1 MRWVLQ
7 VLVACLVL
15 LVLVPARGGL
25 PRTPVTAGLDDALVN
40 LDGAIQ
46 TLQHARP
53 SRDRERALEQLSMA
67 RARLLDAMTMLG
79 SMYAAPLPAPDR
91 DPLPPPVSRPLP
103 AGPLPMGPGAFH
115 ELVNDLKELPFSK
128 DQLAL
133 LRDAGRH
140 HYFLTEQV
148 RQVLAVF
155 DFGKDKVDAA
165 ATLYPR
171 TLDHDDFYK
180 VLKELE
186 FESDRSELRNR
197 IRETDHS
204 GLPAGF

>member
-1 MRWVLQ
+1 MRRLLQ
-7 VLVACLVL
+7 VLVACLVTVAL
-15 LVLVPARGGL
+15 SPARGL

-46 TLQHARP
+46 TLQQARP

-67 RARLLDAMTMLG
+67 RARLVEAMTMLG
-79 SMYAAPLPAPDR
+79 GQYAAPLPAPDR
-91 DPLPPPVSRPLP
+91 DPAPPQVSRPLP
-103 AGPLPMGPGAFH
+103 AGPLPMEPGAFH

-148 RQVLAVF
+148 RQVVAVF